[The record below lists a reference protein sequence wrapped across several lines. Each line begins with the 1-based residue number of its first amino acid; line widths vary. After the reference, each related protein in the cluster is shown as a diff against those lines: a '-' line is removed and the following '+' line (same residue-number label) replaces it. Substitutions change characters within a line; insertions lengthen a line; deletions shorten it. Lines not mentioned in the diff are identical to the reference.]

1 MEKHKKASSTVGW
14 LMVVVEIALVASIV
28 TLLINGQIWAL
39 VLIPFFLLFL
49 FGFIVLNPNESSV
62 LTFFGGYRGTIK
74 NNGLFWVNPF
84 MVKKKVS
91 LRARNLDSD
100 PIKVNDKL
108 GNPIMIGVVL
118 VWRVKDTFKA
128 SFEVNDFVEFVFVQ
142 TDAAIRKL
150 ATSYPYD
157 NFDDEEAEI
166 CLRSDIEDVN
176 DVLEKELMERLNMA
190 GIEVIEARIS
200 HLAYASEIA
209 GAMLQRQQATAVVA
223 ARRRIVEGAVGMVEL
238 ALDELGEKSIV
249 ELDDEKKAAMVSN
262 LMVVLCAEKS
272 ASPVVNTG
280 TLYT

>member
-1 MEKHKKASSTVGW
+1 MEKHKKANTGVGW
-14 LMVVVEIALVASIV
+14 LMVVLE
-28 TLLINGQIWAL
+28 L
-39 VLIPFFLLFL
+39 VLIGFVVFSIVNKILAGLFL
-49 FGFIVLNPNESSV
+49 IPVIIFILPGFLVLNPNESSV
-62 LTFFGGYRGTIK
+62 LTFFGAYKGTIK
-74 NNGLFWVNPF
+74 ANGLFWVNPF
-84 MVKKKVS
+84 MSKKKIS

-100 PIKVNDKL
+100 PIKVNDAL

-128 SFEVNDFVEFVFVQ
+128 RFEVDNFIEFVFVQ

-166 CLRSDIEDVN
+166 CLRSDIEEVN
-176 DVLEKELMERLNMA
+176 EMLEKELTERLDMA

-209 GAMLQRQQATAVVA
+209 GAMLQRQQATAIVA

-238 ALDELGEKSIV
+238 ALDELGEKEIV
-249 ELDDEKKAAMVSN
+249 NLDDERKAAMVSN
-262 LMVVLCAEKS
+262 LMVVLCSDKS

-280 TLYT
+280 SLY

>member
-1 MEKHKKASSTVGW
+1 MEKHKKANTGVGW
-14 LMVVVEIALVASIV
+14 LMVLLELALIGTVVFAVVNKFLPG
-28 TLLINGQIWAL
+28 LF
-39 VLIPFFLLFL
+39 LIPVIIFILPGFL
-49 FGFIVLNPNESSV
+49 VLNPNESSV
-62 LTFFGGYRGTIK
+62 LTFFGAYKGTIK
-74 NNGLFWVNPF
+74 ANGLFWVNPF
-84 MVKKKVS
+84 MSKKKIS

-100 PIKVNDKL
+100 PIKVNDAL

-128 SFEVNDFVEFVFVQ
+128 RFEVDNYIEFVFVQ

-166 CLRSDIEDVN
+166 CLRSDIEEVN
-176 DVLEKELMERLNMA
+176 EVLEKELMERLDMA

-209 GAMLQRQQATAVVA
+209 GAMLQRQQATAIVA

-238 ALDELGEKSIV
+238 ALHELGDKEIV
-249 ELDDEKKAAMVSN
+249 SLDEERKAAMVSN
-262 LMVVLCAEKS
+262 LMVVLCSDKS

-280 TLYT
+280 TLY

>member
-1 MEKHKKASSTVGW
+1 MEKTKNASTAVGW
-14 LMVVVEIALVASIV
+14 LMILVILGLIASIIGLV
-28 TLLINGQIWAL
+28 VNSQLWGLALIPLLI
-39 VLIPFFLLFL
+39 LILP
-49 FGFIVLNPNESSV
+49 GFVVLNPNESSV
-62 LTFFGGYRGTIK
+62 LTFFGAYRGTIK
-74 NNGLFWVNPF
+74 KNGLFWVNPF
-84 MVKKKVS
+84 MNKKKIS

-100 PIKVNDKL
+100 PIKVNDAL

-128 SFEVNDFVEFVFVQ
+128 SFEVDNFVEFVFVQ

-166 CLRSDIEDVN
+166 CLRSDIEEVN
-176 DVLEKELMERLNMA
+176 EVLENELTDRLAMA
-190 GIEVIEARIS
+190 GIEVMEARIS

-209 GAMLQRQQATAVVA
+209 GAMLQRQQATAIVA

-238 ALDELGEKSIV
+238 ALDELGDKEIV
-249 ELDDEKKAAMVSN
+249 DLDEERKAAMVSN
-262 LMVVLCAEKS
+262 LMVVLCSDKS

-280 TLYT
+280 SLY